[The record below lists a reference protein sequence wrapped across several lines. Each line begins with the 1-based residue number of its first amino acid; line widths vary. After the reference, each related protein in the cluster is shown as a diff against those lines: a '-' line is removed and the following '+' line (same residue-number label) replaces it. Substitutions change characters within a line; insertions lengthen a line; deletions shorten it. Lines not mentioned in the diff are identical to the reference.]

1 MGQCTPKCIKPSI
14 SSNSINNAKQTTISS
29 ESLVIT
35 PTSNNNNSTRSSR
48 IRIVQNFVLLWLD
61 SNINESNEDFK
72 HSLTQLRR
80 IVNTINTFIDSDQC
94 INFLTQIKD
103 EKVFM
108 IVSGSFSQT
117 IVPQIHDLSQL
128 DSIYVF
134 CENKSKYEQLTKEWT
149 KIKGIFTQ
157 IELICITLKQDTQQ
171 CDRDSV
177 AISVT
182 TKNLDRLEPSFM
194 YTQLLKKLLLE
205 MEYDNKVKK
214 ELCEFCRKQYSH
226 NFYELQI
233 IDDFEQNYND
243 HTPIW
248 WYTRE
253 CFTYQMLNRALRI
266 QDVEVIIKMGFFL
279 RDVHQHIGQLHSQMK
294 DQGLFTVYRGKS
306 MPNDDFN
313 EIKQKEGG
321 LLAFNTFLSTSLNET
336 VSLQFAQKSLHK
348 PGLVGVLFQ
357 ITVDP
362 SIQSIPFASIAS
374 VSAIQNEEE
383 ILFSMHTIFR
393 ISQIKQIAD
402 RVWRVELTFTN
413 DDDQEL
419 KRLTEHMRQETL
431 GTTKLDRL
439 GQLLIKMGN
448 FDSAE
453 EVYKILSYE
462 TPKDNETVRAS
473 RFYYLGEIKCHKGNY
488 TEALEFYQKSLEIR
502 EKCLPSNHPDLAAT
516 YNGIGLIHD
525 NMGEY
530 AKALEFYQKS
540 LDIQQ
545 TSISSNQPKLAE
557 TYNNIGAVY
566 LHLGDIWKALEFYQ
580 NSLEISPTYLP
591 PNHPDMA
598 SIYNNIAQVY
608 HRIQEYPKA
617 LEFYQKSLEIRQ
629 KSLPENHPDLAI
641 LYTNIG
647 S

>member
-374 VSAIQNEEE
+374 SNQ
-383 ILFSMHTIFR
+383 
-393 ISQIKQIAD
+393 
-402 RVWRVELTFTN
+402 TN
-413 DDDQEL
+413 C
-419 KRLTEHMRQETL
+419 R
-431 GTTKLDRL
+431 
-439 GQLLIKMGN
+439 
-448 FDSAE
+448 
-453 EVYKILSYE
+453 
-462 TPKDNETVRAS
+462 S
-473 RFYYLGEIKCHKGNY
+473 RNY

-641 LYTNIG
+641 LYTNI
-647 S
+647 